1 MTLEKS
7 ELGQTAK
14 KETLRKVGN
23 EGDLAEL
30 GRRQA
35 FGKLETTEA
44 NTELQIRPTFGLSAS
59 WEAI

>member
-14 KETLRKVGN
+14 KETLRKAGN

-30 GRRQA
+30 RRRQA

-44 NTELQIRPTFGLSAS
+44 NTELQI
-59 WEAI
+59 